1 MGFYIT
7 GLGVLLSLVLAIYS
21 WKHFSG
27 NIYLAIFFLLV
38 NLQELAIYS
47 LHVANHPVIGA
58 IMLHNFTPLLFLTGT
73 SFYFYIRSLITNS
86 ARLYKKDLWHL
97 LPTLFVLV
105 VYWNYYIQPF
115 DFKLDLVKQ
124 IRTDIHAFLFAS
136 KSLISPGYINL
147 LRAISIFSYIV
158 YALFL
163 YYKKLPAIRSHS
175 LLKAKLQKSAEWW
188 FQITFGCFLV
198 LATIY
203 LTASIQLFVNQQ
215 IEYLPL
221 KQILIL
227 LVYLILNA
235 MLLFHPQ
242 VLYGFPAHNE
252 LVSSTNDVTTK
263 TENEFVKANGS
274 SDLLLFTDTYIDE
287 IGRKLDT
294 IINNKAF
301 CNQDLSKSKLSN
313 LTNIPLH
320 HLSYYFSTV
329 LNVKFTDWRNQL
341 RIEHAKKLI
350 SSDLMKTMT
359 LDAIASQS
367 GFGNRQNFIAAFKKM
382 TSMTPSEYI
391 NLVKSETCTT
401 G

>member
-7 GLGVLLSLVLAIYS
+7 GLGILLSLVLAIYS

-47 LHVANHPVIGA
+47 IHVSNHPMISV

-97 LPTLFVLV
+97 LPTLFVLIA
-105 VYWNYYIQPF
+105 YWNYYIQPL

-124 IRTDIHAFLFAS
+124 IRMDVHAFLFGC
-136 KSLISPGYINL
+136 KSMISPIYINL

-163 YYKKLPAIRSHS
+163 YYKKLPSIRSHS
-175 LLKAKLQKSAEWW
+175 LLNPKQQVSAEWW
-188 FQITFGCFLV
+188 LQITFGCFLL

-203 LTASIQLFVNQQ
+203 LVASIQLYVSQQ
-215 IEYLPL
+215 LEYLPL
-221 KQILIL
+221 MQILIL
-227 LVYLILNA
+227 VVFLILNT

-242 VLYGFPAHNE
+242 VLYGFPANE
-252 LVSSTNDVTTK
+252 APSSSANNVTMK
-263 TENEFVKANGS
+263 VEGELIKNSSS
-274 SDLLLFTDTYIDE
+274 SDLLLFTDAYIDE
-287 IGRKLDT
+287 IARKLDT
-294 IINNKAF
+294 IIKNKAF
-301 CNQDLSKSKLSN
+301 CNQDFSKSKLSN

-320 HLSYYFSTV
+320 HLSYYFSTI

-341 RIEHAKKLI
+341 RIEQAKKLI

-367 GFGNRQNFIAAFKKM
+367 GFANRQNFIAAFKKV

-391 NLVKSETCTT
+391 NRVKS
-401 G
+401 

>member
-1 MGFYIT
+1 
-7 GLGVLLSLVLAIYS
+7 
-21 WKHFSG
+21 
-27 NIYLAIFFLLV
+27 
-38 NLQELAIYS
+38 
-47 LHVANHPVIGA
+47 
-58 IMLHNFTPLLFLTGT
+58 MLHNFTPLFFLIGT

-86 ARLYKKDLWHL
+86 ARLYTKDLWHL
-97 LPTLFVLV
+97 LPTLFVLI

-115 DFKLDLVKQ
+115 DFKLDLVNH
-124 IRTDIHAFLFAS
+124 IRTDIRTFLFAS

-163 YYKKLPAIRSHS
+163 YYKKLPKIRSHS
-175 LLKAKLQKSAEWW
+175 LLSRKQQVSAEWW
-188 FQITFGCFLV
+188 FQITFGCFLI

-203 LTASIQLFVNQQ
+203 LIASLQLYVTQQ
-215 IEYLPL
+215 IEYLPVR
-221 KQILIL
+221 QILVL
-227 LVYLILNA
+227 TVYLILNA

-242 VLYGFPAHNE
+242 ILYGFPSNNDLSSATNNE
-252 LVSSTNDVTTK
+252 TMK
-263 TENEFVKANGS
+263 TEGESIKTNS
-274 SDLLLFTDTYIDE
+274 SADLLLFTETYIDE
-287 IGRKLDT
+287 ISRKLDT
-294 IINNKAF
+294 VIKSEAF

-320 HLSYYFSTV
+320 HLSYYFSTI

-367 GFGNRQNFIAAFKKM
+367 GFANRQNFIAAFKKV

-391 NLVKSETCTT
+391 NMKSS
-401 G
+401 

>member
-7 GLGVLLSLVLAIYS
+7 GLGILLSLVLAIYS

-38 NLQELAIYS
+38 NLQELAIYA
-47 LHVANHPVIGA
+47 LHVANHPIIGV

-97 LPTLFVLV
+97 LPTFIVLI
-105 VYWNYYIQPF
+105 VYWNYYTQSF

-124 IRTDIHAFLFAS
+124 IRMDIHAYLFGF
-136 KSLISPGYINL
+136 KSMISPMYINL
-147 LRAISIFSYIV
+147 LRAISIFGYIV

-163 YYKKLPAIRSHS
+163 YYKKLPSIRSHS
-175 LLKAKLQKSAEWW
+175 LLNPKQQASAEWW
-188 FQITFGCFLV
+188 LQITFGCFLI
-198 LATIY
+198 LATVY
-203 LTASIQLFVNQQ
+203 LATSAQLTINQK
-215 IEYLPL
+215 IAYFPL
-221 KQILIL
+221 KQIIIL
-227 LVYLILNA
+227 TIYLILNA

-242 VLYGFPAHNE
+242 VLYGFPSNE
-252 LVSSTNDVTTK
+252 DPSSYANNVTTEVESESIK
-263 TENEFVKANGS
+263 NT
-274 SDLLLFTDTYIDE
+274 DLLLFTDAYIDE
-287 IGRKLDT
+287 IGGKLDAV
-294 IINNKAF
+294 IKSKAF

-320 HLSYYFSTV
+320 HLSYYFSTI

-367 GFGNRQNFIAAFKKM
+367 GFANRQNFIAAFKKV

-391 NLVKSETCTT
+391 NMVKS
-401 G
+401 